1 MATCSLILDKRVK
14 LKNDEYNLSVRIID
28 GKNQLYLNISR
39 MTEKQFSYIFDKK
52 NMEEKSLEFRHKC
65 QENINKVEKII
76 SEMSSFDR
84 KYIKDRFFNKSN
96 KIEKET
102 LVVSL
107 KLVDLFKQ
115 YKIENDHLSIRT
127 KVHMKESRNVFI
139 RDNPEITVL
148 DITPDFLKK
157 NERKRLHEGIS
168 ISSINSNFRDLR
180 TVINYFMKKNK
191 IIPSSYSYPFG
202 KGGYSICEYFP
213 KKQVLSNEEILKI
226 VNLKEF
232 ENTEEEFARNIW
244 ELLYRCNGIN
254 FADLLRLRW
263 DQKKGNCYIFFRKKT
278 ENTRKKLRQEIV
290 VPVNDKV
297 EKVISKV
304 GDKQSPFLLGFLKEN
319 YTEKNFD
326 YINRKMRKSIN
337 KSLKKISQRLNLSI
351 TLQLKTARDSY
362 ATVLR
367 RKGVSIDVI
376 SEMLSHSNTTVTKH
390 YLDSLDNETVFKVN
404 ENLI

>member
-326 YINRKMRKSIN
+326 YMNRKMRKSIN